1 MKFARVLVF
10 AAAAVALPS
19 FAALTT
25 VALAAAGLNC
35 CPIAVNKASTGVD
48 DVTKARL
55 SFYTRTASVKFD
67 DARTTTD
74 ALTKATVAARNPSQ
88 VRN

>member
-1 MKFARVLVF
+1 MKLARILV
-10 AAAAVALPS
+10 AAAVAVPS

-25 VALAAAGLNC
+25 VALAVSGLNC
-35 CPIAVNKASTGVD
+35 CPIAVIKASTGVD

-55 SFYTRTASVKFD
+55 SFDTRTASVKFD

-74 ALTKATVAARNPSQ
+74 ALTKATVASGHPSQ